1 MAYYWIIGA
10 QVGAILRARFLH
22 PKGSMTAETNSTHM
36 QVIHSES
43 RHPESAEFRRWLG
56 ELVLRAGSDLLLVP
70 NAPASIRLEG
80 VLSAIE
86 DKTLS
91 GEEIE
96 TAVLPAMAAH
106 AREEY
111 RQYGIAD
118 SSYRLEGVGRFRI
131 NLHRERGRA
140 AATVRALPSKVP
152 ALSELRLPSGVGTI
166 AGLQRGLV
174 IIGGA
179 TGSGK
184 TTTLAAL
191 VNEINQ
197 RDARHIVTIEDPI
210 EYEHAHNK
218 SVIEQVEIGID
229 APDFPTALR
238 AAMRQAPDV
247 IVVGEMRDSE
257 TARIAL
263 SAAETGHLVF
273 TTLHTTDAASTVS
286 RIADSFPQE
295 RQHTVRAEMAMAL
308 AAMLTQTL
316 IPKRNGG
323 RVPAAELLVLG
334 YGARQHIRKNAL
346 QHLHQEITITR
357 KQGSFTLE
365 ESLAQLV
372 FQQDLLREE
381 AMTRALHPEDLDTI
395 LKAKGF

>member
-1 MAYYWIIGA
+1 
-10 QVGAILRARFLH
+10 
-22 PKGSMTAETNSTHM
+22 MTAETNNARV
-36 QVIHSES
+36 QII
-43 RHPESAEFRRWLG
+43 HPEARSHDSVQLKSWL
-56 ELVLRAGSDLLLVP
+56 EQLLARNGSDLLLVP
-70 NAPASIRLEG
+70 EAPASVRVEG
-80 VLSAIE
+80 SLVTIGDSPLTG
-86 DKTLS
+86 D
-91 GEEIE
+91 EIE
-96 TAVLPAMAAH
+96 NAVLPVLAAH
-106 AREEY
+106 ARENYE
-111 RQYGIAD
+111 QDHIAD
-118 SSYRLEGVGRFRI
+118 SSYRIEGLGRFRI
-131 NLHRERGRA
+131 NLHRERGLA
-140 AATVRALPSKVP
+140 AATVRALPSKIP
-152 ALSELRLPSGVGTI
+152 ALDELHLPAGV
-166 AGLQRGLV
+166 AGLAKLQRGLV

-197 RDARHIVTIEDPI
+197 REARHIVTIEDPI
-210 EYEHAHNK
+210 EYEHRHNL

-247 IVVGEMRDSE
+247 IVVGEMRDPE

-295 RQHTVRAEMAMAL
+295 RQHSIRAEMAMAL
-308 AAMLTQTL
+308 AAMLTQSL
-316 IPKRNGG
+316 IPRKNGG
-323 RVPAAELLVLG
+323 RVPAAELLMVG

-346 QHLHQEITITR
+346 QHLQQEITITR

-372 FQQDLLREE
+372 MQNDLSREE
-381 AMTRALHPEDLDTI
+381 AMVRALHPEDLDVL